1 MTPERWQQIE
11 HLLQAALEREPAG
24 RAAFLEQEC
33 AGDPRLREEVESLLA
48 SEKRAQTFLVANAL
62 EDSAALLEDANGS
75 MIGRHVG
82 PYSIQKQ
89 LGSGGMGEVYLAQD
103 VRLGRKVAPKLLDP
117 GLTENSETR
126 TRFLREA
133 RLASSL
139 DHPNICTIHEVGEA
153 GGRLFIAMQHVEG
166 VTLRKV
172 IDGRPLNLD
181 SLLSISLQVA
191 DALAAAHAQ
200 GIIHRDIKPG
210 NIIITPHGQAK
221 VLDFG
226 LAKLLERAE
235 GEAETHLTMTGAVMG
250 TPAAMSPEQARGERV
265 DHRSDIFS
273 FGVVLYEMATGRIP
287 FKGRSKA
294 DVISALLK
302 DPHPPAA
309 ELNKEIPARLSA
321 VIDRALRKEPADR
334 YQSMPDLIAELRQ
347 VVAEAGG
354 LDHLFK
360 SSGIP
365 RGVVPLV
372 PPRQPGLLGAFSRRI
387 QSPAAKVSLALL
399 RWCWSEWH
407 LRSTFHGVSSRSQPR
422 RSNQSRCCPSGRC
435 SPKAAT
441 KR

>member
-1 MTPERWQQIE
+1 MTPERWRQIE
-11 HLLQAALEREPAG
+11 HLLQAALEREPAE
-24 RAAFLEQEC
+24 RAVFLELEC

-48 SEKRAQTFLVANAL
+48 SEKHAQTFLLANAM
-62 EDSAALLEDANGS
+62 EDSAALLEDANAGGS
-75 MIGRHVG
+75 MIGRYVG
-82 PYSIQKQ
+82 PYSIQKP

-103 VRLGRKVAPKLLDP
+103 VRLGRKVALKVLDP

-139 DHPNICTIHEVGEA
+139 DHSNICTIHEVGEA

-166 VTLRKV
+166 ETLRKV

-235 GEAETHLTMTGAVMG
+235 GEAETHLTMTGEVMG

-302 DPHPPAA
+302 DPHSPAA

-321 VIDRALRKEPADR
+321 VIDRALRKEPETA
-334 YQSMPDLIAELRQ
+334 
-347 VVAEAGG
+347 
-354 LDHLFK
+354 
-360 SSGIP
+360 
-365 RGVVPLV
+365 
-372 PPRQPGLLGAFSRRI
+372 
-387 QSPAAKVSLALL
+387 
-399 RWCWSEWH
+399 
-407 LRSTFHGVSSRSQPR
+407 TSQC
-422 RSNQSRCCPSGRC
+422 Q
-435 SPKAAT
+435 T
-441 KR
+441 